1 MIGLIAWS
9 CLLTF
14 FWFGEY
20 GFSTVG
26 VGVILRD
33 GCGIQGRNFIE
44 LLQESE
50 WQQGVTAGI
59 GLSVYVLD

>member
-26 VGVILRD
+26 VGVIGTVVWWLVRQD
-33 GCGIQGRNFIE
+33 GSAVVGDRH
-44 LLQESE
+44 SE
-50 WQQGVTAGI
+50 WECKFR
-59 GLSVYVLD
+59 LFS